1 LSAALR
7 LYDDSSARAAGEE
20 RIMFIEVP
28 DESALGADATEWYRR
43 QRDSWGYLPNYAAAF
58 ALRPDVAEAWN
69 ALNGSIR
76 QHMDRRR
83 YELVTIAAAREYR
96 STYCTAAHSKF
107 LRDDCGDE
115 PTMLAFAADPG
126 GAALDATDRAVV
138 TLAAKVARDA
148 ASVTAADVEQVR
160 AQGLSEDEIV
170 DVVGVLRAVVLLTAE
185 SEEAVDAGVA
195 VRAVQPRARCAP
207 RELSGF
213 GCAAE
218 RLARPEQCFD
228 IDTVVDGSVR
238 C

>member
-1 LSAALR
+1 
-7 LYDDSSARAAGEE
+7 
-20 RIMFIEVP
+20 MFIEVP

-138 TLAAKVARDA
+138 TLAAKVAGDA

-170 DVVGVLRAVVLLTAE
+170 DVVLAAAARSFFTKVLDGLGVQADFQLGQTFDADVRSQVTVGRPIAE
-185 SEEAVDAGVA
+185 G
-195 VRAVQPRARCAP
+195 
-207 RELSGF
+207 
-213 GCAAE
+213 
-218 RLARPEQCFD
+218 
-228 IDTVVDGSVR
+228 
-238 C
+238 